1 LRAFVRGNYNNGLTR
16 IVGLFSHSEPAIG
29 TKPRPNLSSF
39 PRSRLALLLMAAL
52 VGLSSAEFSRA
63 QSGVSGSASVEGIV
77 QDAHQHPVADALVTL
92 KADRLGAPLTTR
104 TEVHGHFRF
113 ANVRPGNY
121 QVIAS
126 AAPGTASYG
135 PLELHDQDAP
145 KLSLT
150 LTKSSSAQD
159 APAFFDEPNFTVAGV
174 AEGSGA
180 GGHGSDAVRRK
191 TEDLTKATTELG
203 GASAQGS
210 PSLAA
215 ADSGHGDHEADD
227 LRQRISQDDRAE
239 LHHQLAAVE
248 EREGHPLE
256 AVREYQRAAEM
267 DPSEGNLFDWG
278 TELLAH
284 RATEP
289 AIEVFGQGNRLYPKS
304 ARMLTGLGVAEFAR
318 GSYEQA
324 AARLCQASDL
334 DPKDPIPYRFLG
346 KMQTV
351 QGVRSEA
358 VVAHLARFAR
368 LRPAD
373 ADAHYYYAVA
383 MWSQRRNDED
393 TAAFSA
399 TQTSLKKAM
408 ALDPKFASAY
418 LQLGILY
425 AAQGQLPQAAEQ
437 YERAIAAD
445 PALEEAHYRLGQTYR
460 RLGQTEKAS
469 EELAI
474 YQRLAQAAD
483 ERANRERKAVL
494 QFVYELKAAPDKP
507 TPR

>member
-1 LRAFVRGNYNNGLTR
+1 LPAFVRGHYNNGLTH
-16 IVGLFSHSEPAIG
+16 IVCFFSHFEPAIG
-29 TKPRPNLSSF
+29 AKPRPNLSSF
-39 PRSRLALLLMAAL
+39 PRSRLALLLIGVL
-52 VGLSSAEFSRA
+52 VGLSSAKFSRA
-63 QSGVSGSASVEGIV
+63 QSGAPSSASVEGIV
-77 QDAHQHPVADALVTL
+77 QDAHQRPVADVLVTL
-92 KADRLGAPLTTR
+92 KPDSLGAALTVR
-104 TEVHGHFRF
+104 TDAHGHFRF
-113 ANVRPGNY
+113 TEVRPGNY
-121 QVIAS
+121 QLTAS
-126 AAPGTASYG
+126 AASGTASYG
-135 PLELHDQDAP
+135 PLELHDKDAP

-150 LTKSSSAQD
+150 LTKTISAEG

-191 TEDLTKATTELG
+191 TEDLTKATIELG

-210 PSLAA
+210 PSLGA
-215 ADSGHGDHEADD
+215 ADSGRDEREADE

-248 EREGHPLE
+248 ERAGHPLE

-304 ARMLTGLGVAEFAR
+304 VRMLTGLGVAEFAR

-358 VVAHLARFAR
+358 VVAHLARFAS

-373 ADAHYYYAVA
+373 AGAHYYYAVA
-383 MWSQRRNDED
+383 LWSQRRNDED

-399 TQTSLKKAM
+399 TEASLKKAM

-425 AAQGQLPQAAEQ
+425 SAHGRLQEAAEQ
-437 YERAIAAD
+437 YEKAIAAD

-483 ERANRERKAVL
+483 EQASRERKAVL
-494 QFVYELKAAPDKP
+494 QFVYELKAAPAKP